1 MSETPTLETTFLKN
15 LWDAREAAAL
25 AAKPLELLRYRSN
38 LLGADLRIT
47 NFGGGN
53 TSSKFDL
60 PDPLTGE
67 PRRVMAVKGS
77 GGDLASIGA
86 SGFAVLYMD
95 KLNDLVGRY
104 RGEAH
109 EDEMVGYYPL
119 CAFGENRVAASIDT
133 ALHAFLPFPHV
144 DHLHPDW
151 AIALAAS
158 ANGQQKLDEFNK
170 KYGRRIAW
178 VPWQR
183 PGFELALMLRKA
195 VEANPGCDGIVLGG
209 HGLFTWGET
218 QEEAYL
224 SSIKTID
231 QMGEFVQDHGQRA
244 GSPLFG
250 GATAKTAANR
260 AALVNGILPYLRGAV
275 SSNRRVIAHYD
286 GGEDAIAFANA
297 KWAESLC
304 QMGTSCPDHFLR
316 TRISPLY
323 VPFDAATDA
332 LAALKARIAE
342 RLVQYRQDYATYYK
356 AHALPDSPAL
366 RDSNPSVVVIPGL
379 GLFGFGKDKREARIT
394 SEFFVNAIH
403 VMSGANALGAAAADK
418 AKGAPPQ
425 ARHPGQA
432 ADFKS
437 FENYVA
443 LPRSE
448 AFKIEDWALE
458 EAKLQRMPPE
468 REFSRK
474 IVVVVGG
481 ASGIGREVALQIAK
495 RGGHV
500 VVADMNV
507 ASAEEAAKEAAG
519 LSSKEMVL
527 ATALDLTSRDS
538 IAAAFRATVDRFGG
552 IDAIVN
558 TAAIYPTPAP
568 GTPPEETWAKAMH
581 VNVTSNY
588 VLADEAAKI
597 LKDQGLAA
605 SIVLTS
611 SANAVVPKFGSE
623 PYDVSKAAINH
634 LIRELAMGLG
644 PLVRVNG
651 IAPATV
657 VAGSA
662 MFPKD
667 RVMVSLKKYEIAFD
681 ESESVES
688 LRSKLAEFYARRT
701 ITRRPILPV
710 DCANAICWLAGDQ
723 SAKTTG
729 HVIPVDG
736 GLPEAFLQVAHGR
749 HGNLTRSHAKHPK
762 IAKRPYRK
770 GLVFFAV
777 FGSSR
782 PSCEVCREADRS
794 LPRRHLHQ
802 PIVRVDV
809 VDGFRRDEL
818 VLDED
823 GGRNRPPV
831 QDVERDGHDFGAV
844 LLGKIR
850 HRADEAGAHLA
861 QFGASFR

>member
-1 MSETPTLETTFLKN
+1 
-15 LWDAREAAAL
+15 
-25 AAKPLELLRYRSN
+25 
-38 LLGADLRIT
+38 
-47 NFGGGN
+47 
-53 TSSKFDL
+53 
-60 PDPLTGE
+60 
-67 PRRVMAVKGS
+67 
-77 GGDLASIGA
+77 
-86 SGFAVLYMD
+86 
-95 KLNDLVGRY
+95 
-104 RGEAH
+104 
-109 EDEMVGYYPL
+109 MVGYYPL

-158 ANGQQKLDEFNK
+158 ANGRQKLDEFNK
-170 KYGRRIAW
+170 KYGRRIVW

-195 VEANPGCDGIVLGG
+195 VDATPGCDGIVLGG
-209 HGLFTWGET
+209 HGLFTWGGT
-218 QEEAYL
+218 QQEAYV

-231 QMGEFVQDHGQRA
+231 QMGEFVQDHEKRA
-244 GSPLFG
+244 ARPLFG
-250 GATAKTAANR
+250 GAAFTTAAGR
-260 AALVNGILPYLRGAV
+260 EALVSGILPYLRGAV
-275 SSNRRVIAHYD
+275 SSNRRVIAHFD
-286 GGEDAIAFANA
+286 GGQDAITFANS
-297 KWAESLC
+297 KWADALC
-304 QMGTSCPDHFLR
+304 QLGTSCPDHFLR

-323 VPFDAATDA
+323 VPFDAVADG
-332 LAALKARIAE
+332 LPALKTRIAE
-342 RLVQYRQDYATYYK
+342 RLVQYRQDYAAYYK
-356 AHALPDSPAL
+356 AHARPDSPAL

-403 VMSGANALGAAAADK
+403 VMAGANALGASPGDQV
-418 AKGAPPQ
+418 KGAPPQ
-425 ARHPGQA
+425 ARFPDQA

-448 AFKIEDWALE
+448 AFKIEYWALE

-474 IVVVVGG
+474 VVVVVGG
-481 ASGIGREVALQIAK
+481 ASGIGREVALQIAR

-500 VVADMNV
+500 VVADMNI
-507 ASAEEAAKEAAG
+507 ASAEEAAKEAAA

-527 ATALDLTSRDS
+527 AMALDLTSRES
-538 IAAAFRATVDRFGG
+538 MVAAFRATVDRFGG

-568 GTPPEETWAKAMH
+568 GTPPEDTWAKAMH

-588 VLADEAAKI
+588 VLADEATKI

-611 SANAVVPKFGSE
+611 SANAVVPKSGSE

-651 IAPATV
+651 VAPATV

-701 ITRRPILPV
+701 ITRRPILPA

-736 GLPEAFLQVAHGR
+736 GLPEAFLR
-749 HGNLTRSHAKHPK
+749 
-762 IAKRPYRK
+762 
-770 GLVFFAV
+770 
-777 FGSSR
+777 
-782 PSCEVCREADRS
+782 
-794 LPRRHLHQ
+794 
-802 PIVRVDV
+802 
-809 VDGFRRDEL
+809 
-818 VLDED
+818 
-823 GGRNRPPV
+823 
-831 QDVERDGHDFGAV
+831 
-844 LLGKIR
+844 
-850 HRADEAGAHLA
+850 
-861 QFGASFR
+861 